1 MSCPNLATKSDI
13 SALEG
18 RILEALS
25 GLATKGDISDL
36 ESKIDSFRSTIEDRL
51 SSLNSRISGLDSKLD
66 DALAALGRI
75 EDLLEGTNGR
85 ISSIWDAIS
94 NIVESLVSLIRDPI
108 VAAINAQRALVEGLF
123 DSLQEFIRG
132 YFDGIQA
139 FIDGAFASQKA
150 FIDGFFGSI
159 QTLIQEYFGLV
170 RDLVRRTNEEI
181 GEVLAL
187 VRGLGDDV
195 ASLRSLAAEIRQAVS
210 ENGSTLR
217 VISST
222 QLPQLVSLCRDIGEG
237 VAALRGVATEIRQ
250 SVAENGSTLRVISS
264 TQLPQ
269 LVSLCRDIGEG
280 VEALPGDVWGY
291 GLSCGPAGSAVCRSL
306 SAAEDPEKNFSD
318 DDRQKL
324 DDIKDDLDNLGNDLE
339 AIAKVTGVPD
349 FPGKLPK
356 SLLGDDN
363 LKGETEVESIPQFI
377 LWLTKQLDA
386 LVGEFPV
393 SIEVTDND
401 LTQSGNQKQTIQLRN
416 IAEAFAELYGQGVL
430 TTTHQSVQ
438 TNGLVRVGTELTSL
452 KVMVAVAQDLIMA
465 TTEFLGFKTKQK
477 RRDIDTSFTLKKSG
491 DNNYTL
497 ANFLDSDK
505 ISYKGYEFDDDDILI
520 EYLPQLMYGVSLIKA
535 ATLRGEDDVNEIED
549 RVKEVLEDGASA
561 WDKFQ
566 EIVNNP
572 DSEYNIDQDVKF
584 KITDRDVEIDE

>member
-1 MSCPNLATKSDI
+1 M
-13 SALEG
+13 
-18 RILEALS
+18 
-25 GLATKGDISDL
+25 
-36 ESKIDSFRSTIEDRL
+36 
-51 SSLNSRISGLDSKLD
+51 D